1 MLLLDIFGQQLS
13 DIRICQLE
21 DANDNEHIPC
31 AQMAHRHL
39 QQTYILPIVG
49 KICPIAIYK
58 FYRKIFFNHWQYI
71 QNKYISN
78 RGAQCAKKWQTGP
91 QKIAEPICHQI
102 GKGPICQEL
111 GAPILLH
118 HIGNAFFFVQS
129 PYISPCILRPTIRK
143 CIFDSDFSHAKQ
155 INYFSQTS
163 NKQKLGNFTMKNKHP
178 KTTNKLQNHFGG
190 GGAKLLLFGLL
201 RKSAKKED
209 CHGSH

>member
-1 MLLLDIFGQQLS
+1 MPGPNVPKS
-13 DIRICQLE
+13 
-21 DANDNEHIPC
+21 
-31 AQMAHRHL
+31 
-39 QQTYILPIVG
+39 G
-49 KICPIAIYK
+49 KLGP
-58 FYRKIFFNHWQYI
+58 
-71 QNKYISN
+71 
-78 RGAQCAKKWQTGP
+78 KKLRSQFAT
-91 QKIAEPICHQI
+91 KSAR
-102 GKGPICQEL
+102 GPICQEL

-129 PYISPCILRPTIRK
+129 LYISPCILRPTIRK
-143 CIFDSDFSHAKQ
+143 CIFDSDFSHAQQ

-190 GGAKLLLFGLL
+190 RGAKLLLFGLL